1 MMLMRL
7 DAFAAIVAVLC
18 GYRASRERLRSRPRP
33 IAGRISR
40 RICSSVEPM
49 TLWVADIYDPSKT

>member
-1 MMLMRL
+1 MR
-7 DAFAAIVAVLC
+7 
-18 GYRASRERLRSRPRP
+18 SRRSLRFCVDTAPRGLRSRPRP

-49 TLWVADIYDPSKT
+49 TLWVADIYDPSKA

>member
-18 GYRASRERLRSRPRP
+18 GYRASSERLRSRPRP
-33 IAGRISR
+33 IAGRIR
-40 RICSSVEPM
+40 RRSCSSVEPM
-49 TLWVADIYDPSKT
+49 TLWVADIYDPSKA

>member
-33 IAGRISR
+33 IAGRI
-40 RICSSVEPM
+40 CSSVEPM
-49 TLWVADIYDPSKT
+49 TLWVADIYDPSKA